1 MSSNMDTVTNVETG
15 NILANHEWVS
25 VFPKSFNN
33 MWADG
38 ELPELLEK
46 TDNYS
51 LSCGTSDSDIKA
63 MMTVSK
69 RIKDTYSKEV
79 KMIMVDIANGYLNRL
94 ITVCA

>member
-1 MSSNMDTVTNVETG
+1 MGFCLPQEFQQYVGRRLVTR
-15 NILANHEWVS
+15 A
-25 VFPKSFNN
+25 
-33 MWADG
+33 AR
-38 ELPELLEK
+38 K

-79 KMIMVDIANGYLNRL
+79 KMIMVDIANGYLDRL